1 MSKRNSPTV
10 HIPWHTGMMTPDVLG
25 IVEVDG
31 DVIEVST
38 GLGFRH
44 ERIYGVT
51 YAQPGGGLSHDPRNG
66 CHFSLSD
73 VLAAI
78 TAERC
83 ARCAAV
89 LDPSVFHDDDH
100 QGRPLCVTCC
110 PTCEHERHTQPC
122 TQFAPAPG
130 AASAW
135 CDHCGWH
142 TDHHDDDP
150 PIGRAVTRIVNPTTT
165 TKETTP

>member
-1 MSKRNSPTV
+1 MSDYSDWPTARAEFERLLG
-10 HIPWHTGMMTPDVLG
+10 HLRTRRRTGLPGSNMMTPDVLG

-44 ERIYGVT
+44 ERI
-51 YAQPGGGLSHDPRNG
+51 

-100 QGRPLCVTCC
+100 QGRPLCEDCCDSCNEVTL
-110 PTCEHERHTQPC
+110 
-122 TQFAPAPG
+122 
-130 AASAW
+130 
-135 CDHCGWH
+135 
-142 TDHHDDDP
+142 
-150 PIGRAVTRIVNPTTT
+150 
-165 TKETTP
+165 